1 LGARVGD
8 QHDHPMAQ
16 SRSALFVHQVDEKLL
31 QLPLALRGDDS
42 ALQQDRA
49 QLVDQSGPFTD

>member
-8 QHDHPMAQ
+8 QRDHPRAQ
-16 SRSALFVHQVDEKLL
+16 SWAALFVHQIEEELL
-31 QLPLALRGDDS
+31 QLSLALRGDDS

-49 QLVDQSGPFTD
+49 QLVD

>member
-1 LGARVGD
+1 
-8 QHDHPMAQ
+8 
-16 SRSALFVHQVDEKLL
+16 LFVHQVVEELL

-49 QLVDQSGPFTD
+49 QLVDQIGPFTD